1 MDYKKLAADIIELVG
16 GEKNVQSVTHCA
28 TRLRFN
34 LKDDSAAQTDKLK
47 KVKGVMGVVN
57 KGGQYQVIIGSD
69 VGSVYRQILD
79 LGSFDGGKDNGKDNG
94 DDADDKG
101 PVIKVLDTIAGIF
114 TPIIPAIT
122 GAGMLKAVMALL
134 VAFKVIDT
142 ASETY
147 QFLNFF
153 ADAAFYFLPFLI
165 ANSAAKKFKCNAY
178 MAMSIAGVLLHPNF
192 ISMVNTAKEEGVGLE
207 FIGLPVS
214 LASYSSSVIPII
226 LGIWFMSFVEPLAEK
241 VSPKPVRFFTKP
253 LLTLIVTA
261 PVTLIVLGP
270 LGNIIGDGIA
280 AGISFLNKNVSW
292 LVPLIVGTFTPLM
305 VMTGMHYGLIPI
317 GINNIATAG
326 FDTVVGPGMLGS
338 NIAQGGA
345 SLAVAVRTKN
355 SEVRQLATSA
365 GITAVCGITE
375 PAMYGVSLRFKRPLI
390 AAMVGGGVAGLF
402 LGITGVGRYTSGSP
416 GLLAL
421 PGYIGTEGPRNII
434 FACIGAAI
442 AFVVSFIISFI
453 LGIQDPEEDEQGNS
467 GGSSSGGDGQTN
479 GQNAGYENDHGAG
492 GQKNRNGNDFAAG
505 RSGTEGQADGQSG
518 VRPASNIT
526 ESIVYAPISGKAVPL
541 NTVNDPTFAEEI
553 LGRGIAIV
561 PQEGKVY
568 APFDGKVNSIFDTKH
583 ALGLVNTD
591 GIELLIHVG
600 LDTVNLEG
608 RHFNAKVS
616 NDEEIKKGQLLLEF
630 DMNAIKEE
638 GYDIITPIV
647 VTNSDDYECID
658 ELTMGQVENGTEL
671 LKVTGGQ
678 S

>member
-1 MDYKKLAADIIELVG
+1 MDYKKLAADIVNLVG

-34 LKDDSAAQTDKLK
+34 LKEDSAAQTDKLK
-47 KVKGVMGVVN
+47 NTKGVMGVVN
-57 KGGQYQVIIGSD
+57 KGGQYQVVIGSD
-69 VGSVYRQILD
+69 VANVYREILE
-79 LGSFDGGKDNGKDNG
+79 LGNFEGGGKKEEVK
-94 DDADDKG
+94 DDKG
-101 PVIKVLDTIAGIF
+101 PVVRVLDTIAGIF

-142 ASETY
+142 ASESY
-147 QFLNFF
+147 QFLNFI

-178 MAMSIAGVLLHPNF
+178 MAMSIAGVILHPTF
-192 ISMVNTAKEEGVGLE
+192 INMVNTAKEAETGLK
-207 FIGLPVS
+207 FMGLPVS

-226 LGIWFMSFVEPLAEK
+226 LGVWFMSFVEPLADK
-241 VSPKPVRFFTKP
+241 VSPKPVKFFTKP

-280 AGISFLNKNVSW
+280 AVISYLNAHVSW
-292 LVPLIVGTFTPLM
+292 LVPLVVGTFTPLM

-375 PAMYGVSLRFKRPLI
+375 PAMYGISLRFKKPLI
-390 AAMVGGGVAGLF
+390 AAMIGGGVSGLF

-421 PGYIGTEGPRNII
+421 PGYIGTEGARNII

-442 AFVVSFIISFI
+442 AFVVAFVISLM
-453 LGIQDPEEDEQGNS
+453 LGIDDPVEESGESASLEKGDECVIFS
-467 GGSSSGGDGQTN
+467 PV
-479 GQNAGYENDHGAG
+479 
-492 GQKNRNGNDFAAG
+492 K
-505 RSGTEGQADGQSG
+505 
-518 VRPASNIT
+518 
-526 ESIVYAPISGKAVPL
+526 GKAVPL
-541 NTVNDPTFAEEI
+541 NSVNDPTFSEAV
-553 LGRGIAIV
+553 LGQGIAIV
-561 PQEGKVY
+561 PEEGKVY
-568 APFDGKVNSIFDTKH
+568 APFDGVADTVFETGH
-583 ALGLVNTD
+583 ALGLSAKD
-591 GIELLIHVG
+591 GVELLIHVG
-600 LDTVNLEG
+600 LDTVNLKG
-608 RHFNAKVS
+608 KYFKTKVS
-616 NDEEIKKGQLLLEF
+616 SHDKIKKGQILLEF
-630 DMNAIKEE
+630 DKDAIQKE
-638 GYDIITPIV
+638 GYDIVTPVII
-647 VTNSDDYECID
+647 TNSEKYGEIRS
-658 ELTMGQVENGTEL
+658 LASGPVEAGKEILRATI
-671 LKVTGGQ
+671 
-678 S
+678 